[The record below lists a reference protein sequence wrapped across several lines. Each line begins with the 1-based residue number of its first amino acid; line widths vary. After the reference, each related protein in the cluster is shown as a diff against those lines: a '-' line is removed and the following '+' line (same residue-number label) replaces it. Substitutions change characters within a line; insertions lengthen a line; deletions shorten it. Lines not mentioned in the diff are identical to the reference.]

1 MIYKEFQGLKLSA
14 LGLGCMRLPT
24 VGGEDSAIDETAVRD
39 MVAYAMKNGINY
51 YDTAWMYHDGE
62 SEIMMGKILKDYPRD
77 SFYLATKFPTFSEE
91 TLSNVEGVFEKQ
103 LEKCGVDHF
112 DFYLFHNVCER
123 NIDALLDDEK
133 YGIFSYLKKQKE
145 NGRIRHLG
153 FSAHGNYDT
162 LKRFLEAYGKDLE
175 FCQLQLNYLDWSYQ
189 KAKEKVELMNE
200 YHIPVWVMEPVRGG
214 RLAKLAP
221 EYEEKLEALRPEETM
236 PGWAFRFLQSI
247 DSVTMI
253 LSGMSN
259 MDQLR
264 DNIET
269 FKEQKPL
276 TETEMGTLSE
286 IVEDMMTKKMLPC
299 TGCRYCTTKCP
310 MELNIPRFLSAYSTM
325 LIRGDSTFDTSD
337 WDDIPEDKWPT
348 ACIGCRSCE
357 SICPQGI
364 KISEVMS
371 DFADKIEK

>member
-162 LKRFLEAYGKDLE
+162 LKRFLEAYGEDLE

-221 EYEEKLEALRPEETM
+221 EYEEKLKALRPEETM

>member
-24 VGGEDSAIDETAVRD
+24 IGGEDSNIDEATVRE

-62 SEIMMGKILKDYPRD
+62 SEIMIGKVLKDYPRD
-77 SFYLATKFPTFSEE
+77 SYYLATKFPTFSEE

-112 DFYLFHNVCER
+112 DFYLVHNVCER

-153 FSAHGNYDT
+153 FSAHGEYDT
-162 LKRFLEAYGKDLE
+162 LKRFLEAYGEDLE
-175 FCQLQLNYLDWSYQ
+175 FCQLQLNYLDWTYQ
-189 KAKEKVELMNE
+189 KAKEKVDLMNE

-221 EYEEKLEALRPEETM
+221 EYEEKLKELRLDETA
-236 PGWAFRFLQSI
+236 PGWAFRFLQSL

-264 DNIET
+264 ENIDT

-276 TETEMGTLSE
+276 TETEMDVLSKLL
-286 IVEDMMTKKMLPC
+286 MT
-299 TGCRYCTTKCP
+299 
-310 MELNIPRFLSAYSTM
+310 
-325 LIRGDSTFDTSD
+325 
-337 WDDIPEDKWPT
+337 
-348 ACIGCRSCE
+348 
-357 SICPQGI
+357 
-364 KISEVMS
+364 
-371 DFADKIEK
+371 

>member
-24 VGGEDSAIDETAVRD
+24 IGGEDSNIDEATVRE

-62 SEIMMGKILKDYPRD
+62 SEIMIGKVLKDYPRD
-77 SFYLATKFPTFSEE
+77 SYYLATKFPTFSEE

-112 DFYLFHNVCER
+112 DFYLVHNVCER

-153 FSAHGNYDT
+153 FSAHGEYDT
-162 LKRFLEAYGKDLE
+162 LKRFLEAYGEDLE
-175 FCQLQLNYLDWSYQ
+175 FCQLQLNYLDWTYQ
-189 KAKEKVELMNE
+189 KAKEKVDLMNE

-221 EYEEKLEALRPEETM
+221 EYEEKLKELRLDETA
-236 PGWAFRFLQSI
+236 PGWAFRFLQSL

-264 DNIET
+264 ENIDT
-269 FKEQKPL
+269 FKEQKLL
-276 TETEMGTLSE
+276 TETEMDVLSQ
-286 IVEDMMTKKMLPC
+286 IVDDMMTKKMLPC
-299 TGCRYCTTKCP
+299 TSCRYCTTKCP
-310 MELNIPRFLSAYSTM
+310 MELNIPRLLSSYSTM
-325 LIRGDSTFDTSD
+325 MIRGDASFDTSN
-337 WDDIPEDKWPT
+337 WDDLSEDKWPT

-371 DFADKIEK
+371 DFADRIKK

>member
-24 VGGEDSAIDETAVRD
+24 VGGEDSAIDEAAVRD

-221 EYEEKLEALRPEETM
+221 EYEEKLEALRPKETM

-276 TETEMGTLSE
+276 TETEMSALSE